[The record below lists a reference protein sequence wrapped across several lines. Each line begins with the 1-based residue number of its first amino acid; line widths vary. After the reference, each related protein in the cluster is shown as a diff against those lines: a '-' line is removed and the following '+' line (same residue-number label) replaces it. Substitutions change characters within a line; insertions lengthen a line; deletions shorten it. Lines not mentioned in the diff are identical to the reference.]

1 MTISNKVKI
10 CLLTAGIVML
20 AGCGSD
26 SGSKTTTT
34 PTAPTAP
41 TTPTTPTTQT
51 TVKIFDAVANCKTK
65 SDVPSCHFD
74 NGVYVIKLSNKVTD
88 EQQQRVIKRVTNMM
102 QWAHQD
108 VREQFAAKRIV
119 LGLIEDQDALKTAAG
134 EFVIELNNN
143 KGTIIDGIE
152 LIYTNIGGKDE
163 TLSPTTYQKMMQLYD
178 YYVDGNANSAA
189 GAALS
194 VSYEAFKTALVQTKV
209 TADRLGI
216 AYLQYDE
223 CNYGNQQLTN
233 NRALG
238 TPNPCMEDGSPTDDD
253 GNDISKGKPDMVHS
267 LATNLNPGALLGTVY
282 EYLVEAK
289 NTPAGELS
297 ASDSSAFVNE
307 GYIGSNVVNGLTD
320 HSKLFVSWANR
331 SFLPFKQYLD
341 TYFFV
346 NKK

>member
-1 MTISNKVKI
+1 M
-10 CLLTAGIVML
+10 
-20 AGCGSD
+20 
-26 SGSKTTTT
+26 
-34 PTAPTAP
+34 
-41 TTPTTPTTQT
+41 
-51 TVKIFDAVANCKTK
+51 KIFDAVANCKIK

-74 NGVYVIKLSNKVTD
+74 NGIYVIKLSSKVTD

-119 LGLIEDQDALKTAAG
+119 IGLIEDEAALESATG
-134 EFVIELNNN
+134 EFVLELNDN

-152 LIYTNIGGKDE
+152 LIYTAIGDEDE

-178 YYVDGNANSAA
+178 YYVDGNENSAP

-194 VSYEAFKTALVQTKV
+194 VSYEAFKVALVQTKAA
-209 TADRLGI
+209 ADGLGI

-223 CNYGNQQLTN
+223 CNYGNQQLTS

-238 TPNPCMEDGSPTDDD
+238 TPNPCMEDGSSTDDD

-267 LATNLNPGALLGTVY
+267 LAANLNPGALLGTVY
-282 EYLVEAK
+282 EYQVEASL
-289 NTPAGELS
+289 NTPAGELLSSDGRKFLDEGNIGS
-297 ASDSSAFVNE
+297 ASDT
-307 GYIGSNVVNGLTD
+307 GLTD
-320 HSKLFVSWANR
+320 KKQLFVSWANPA
-331 SFLPFKQYLD
+331 FLPFKQYLD
-341 TYFFV
+341 TYFFA

>member
-1 MTISNKVKI
+1 MTVSNKVKI

-26 SGSKTTTT
+26 SGSKTT
-34 PTAPTAP
+34 P
-41 TTPTTPTTQT
+41 TTKPTTQT

-119 LGLIEDQDALKTAAG
+119 LGLIEDEDALQTATG
-134 EFVIELNNN
+134 EFVIELNEN

-152 LIYTNIGGKDE
+152 LIYTNISGKDE

-178 YYVDGNANSAA
+178 YYIDGNTNSAA

-194 VSYEAFKTALVQTKV
+194 VSYEAFKTALVQTKA
-209 TADRLGI
+209 TADREGI

-238 TPNPCMEDGSPTDDD
+238 TPNPCMKDGSSTDDD

-267 LATNLNPGALLGTVY
+267 LAANLNPGALLGTVY
-282 EYLVEAK
+282 EYQVEANL

-297 ASDSSAFVNE
+297 ASDSSAFVDE
-307 GYIGSNVVNGLTD
+307 GNIGSNVAVGLTD
-320 HSKLFVSWANR
+320 QSKLFVSWANPA
-331 SFLPFKQYLD
+331 FLPFKQYLD